1 MGFDE
6 IQTFLL
12 LSENGASVKAAGWER
27 DPEPTTG
34 GGWNR
39 PSRGG
44 RRTDQPQGPKWRW
57 FKKLVAGEQ
66 ES

>member
-12 LSENGASVKAAGWER
+12 FEESGVSVKAAGWER
-27 DPEPTTG
+27 DEKPTEG
-34 GGWNR
+34 GDWNR

-44 RRTDQPQGPKWRW
+44 RRTDQPMGKKWRW
-57 FKKLVAGEQ
+57 SKKLNQRAGQ
-66 ES
+66 